1 MRAATVY
8 VASASIFVAAAA
20 YFVQKWSL
28 PMWQAALYAMLLA
41 YLPSYLDTC
50 PTTHRGRYWPWFA
63 TRDWRWLS
71 PFVKKAELHFETPL
85 TKGTQYLFA
94 VHPHGVASWHH
105 GVLLGNTSTPPF
117 SDFVPGDQRR
127 HLGASVVFRIPL
139 WREFM
144 LYFGVVDASKHV
156 AHAVLKSGKTL
167 VILVGGVIEQ
177 MMAKRG
183 EHLIYVKHRKGHCKL
198 AIQHGTAVVP
208 VYCFGETDMFE
219 TSTFLL
225 PFRQWVAKKFSVA
238 LPICWGPYWWCPIYP
253 FDVEYHHVFG
263 NPIPTTRADH
273 PTQEDI
279 DRVHKQYVAEL
290 ERIFEKYKA
299 QFGYPEAT
307 LHVC

>member
-183 EHLIYVKHRKGHCKL
+183 EHLIYVKHRKG
-198 AIQHGTAVVP
+198 I
-208 VYCFGETDMFE
+208 
-219 TSTFLL
+219 
-225 PFRQWVAKKFSVA
+225 
-238 LPICWGPYWWCPIYP
+238 PIIWAR
-253 FDVEYHHVFG
+253 FH
-263 NPIPTTRADH
+263 
-273 PTQEDI
+273 
-279 DRVHKQYVAEL
+279 
-290 ERIFEKYKA
+290 
-299 QFGYPEAT
+299 
-307 LHVC
+307 

>member
-1 MRAATVY
+1 MAA
-8 VASASIFVAAAA
+8 
-20 YFVQKWSL
+20 
-28 PMWQAALYAMLLA
+28 
-41 YLPSYLDTC
+41 
-50 PTTHRGRYWPWFA
+50 
-63 TRDWRWLS
+63 RDLRWLS

-263 NPIPTTRADH
+263 NPIPTTKTDH